1 MKTIKYLSLRVFAVA
16 ALALVFALPTKAQM
30 TDNGYAN
37 IDWQYNFPLSN
48 NFADRK
54 SVV

>member
-37 IDWQYNFPLSN
+37 RRQIKRLGYEF
-48 NFADRK
+48 
-54 SVV
+54 